1 MDSPDILN
9 APLPDP
15 FDDENTINLF
25 QKLILVKALREDKLQ
40 SAIASF
46 VGKKVG
52 PKFAESPNASME
64 DIYRDLDNKVI
75 YFNFLLLLFIL
86 LMLIYLDTMY
96 FCIINWC

>member
-1 MDSPDILN
+1 MESTDILN
-9 APLPDP
+9 AQLPDP
-15 FDDENTINLF
+15 FDEESSVNLF

-64 DIYRDLDNKVI
+64 EIYRDLDNKVPI
-75 YFNFLLLLFIL
+75 LILINIFFYFFYFL
-86 LMLIYLDTMY
+86 
-96 FCIINWC
+96 